1 MLTVN
6 HITFLISI
14 NWITGSK
21 RYYLNWFF
29 SKETW
34 QENVNAWI
42 FLHASLK
49 QDWLLTKGDSCAELI
64 LAPGCLQVSVLH
76 KNLYRILKR
85 RYSVRQLQLKADTHP
100 RPPLLCGLRQPA
112 RKCIGALL
120 RARPINGG
128 APRQWVTRL
137 AAEGNWAVPASA
149 VTRKSFLLTDPLT
162 RKRERQGL
170 PGQDWLCGLNC
181 KIISWYAVLLC
192 IADKTWLYDS
202 QMNRIALEH
211 NQKLRKESHS
221 MVYVHAITLLNMQF
235 RNSYLLNFTF

>member
-1 MLTVN
+1 MHKLIGWDTKKKKKIMLTVN

-100 RPPLLCGLRQPA
+100 RPPPFV
-112 RKCIGALL
+112 
-120 RARPINGG
+120 
-128 APRQWVTRL
+128 W
-137 AAEGNWAVPASA
+137 ASA
-149 VTRKSFLLTDPLT
+149 ACPQMHWCSAESQTNQWRCTEAMGYETGS
-162 RKRERQGL
+162 RE
-170 PGQDWLCGLNC
+170 
-181 KIISWYAVLLC
+181 
-192 IADKTWLYDS
+192 
-202 QMNRIALEH
+202 
-211 NQKLRKESHS
+211 
-221 MVYVHAITLLNMQF
+221 
-235 RNSYLLNFTF
+235 